1 MSTRNKQLAL
11 IHIGKQKLGI
21 DDDDYR
27 DMLEH
32 VAGVRS
38 AAKLDEKG
46 LEAVI
51 KHLRSLGFEVT
62 RKRKPIPTENR
73 PHNFQQQ
80 PQLHKI
86 GRLLAEQDL
95 SWNYANGIVQQ
106 MFGIDDITFCR
117 PRQLSAVIAALSKHW
132 ERQSND

>member
-1 MSTRNKQLAL
+1 MSTRNKKLGL

-21 DDDDYR
+21 ADDDYR
-27 DMLEH
+27 DMLEQ

-38 AAKLDEKG
+38 AAKLDAGG
-46 LEAVI
+46 LDAVI

-62 RKRKPIPTENR
+62 RKQKPIPTENR
-73 PHNFQQQ
+73 PHNFKQQ

-95 SWNYANGIVQQ
+95 TWNYANGIVQQ
-106 MFGIDDITFCR
+106 MFGIDDITFCK
-117 PRQLSAVIAALSKHW
+117 PRQLSAVIAALDKHQR
-132 ERQSND
+132 RQSND